1 MKVTPESFPRW
12 IQASCPLCEQEQ
24 NNRAAEGKRRR
35 NVGTLRTSV
44 LLYGED
50 SPSESRI
57 TAAFNYDL
65 KYPVDAVLIIGT
77 QLSIPSLSSFAD
89 RLCRAARANNP
100 DGLVVR
106 KRSAL
111 SLTSSISET
120 DEFSR
125 QLLPLL
131 IQYRLTA
138 DENIRGMKEDLTR
151 LTTGLAILEGLLR
164 DPTLLQQSDT
174 QNAVSQGT
182 SLSQSPRGRAGDQE
196 HEDRARE
203 DPSANGQIDFAAF
216 WTRVKTE
223 VGNFRSGLMSLESRI
238 DQKGMS
244 PTDPP
249 EEDEGQNEEIYSQDN
264 AATEYET
271 TSQLPQG
278 ANGRDSEPDTNSD
291 RRPQEL
297 PEVPREKRK
306 VDRNIA
312 NTKRRRT
319 TGNVLVDAV
328 QPPRRSGRICR
339 LNHRDTR
346 ERLAE
351 DSDIGNDVHE
361 LVSAVLSR
369 EAIQR
374 FAEAVKHS
382 KKPRAER
389 SRKPLDEID
398 LEDGDPAF
406 RPIALRGRQLSY
418 GEERTTFERI
428 FTRYDQLQYARGYQ
442 ALKDERGYDKL
453 PPSIVAEVCRMNGV
467 SRETS
472 KKRNKMGN
480 KWNKVCGRLKNGA
493 GLLAFLPSSGEYLAL
508 AEERSRESLQR
519 FHDELQ
525 GNDGF
530 ESICA
535 VAIAWFEAVDQ
546 GKQFNHSEDV
556 NWDDLEEGE
565 ILETLQQLTATR

>member
-1 MKVTPESFPRW
+1 M
-12 IQASCPLCEQEQ
+12 
-24 NNRAAEGKRRR
+24 
-35 NVGTLRTSV
+35 
-44 LLYGED
+44 
-50 SPSESRI
+50 
-57 TAAFNYDL
+57 
-65 KYPVDAVLIIGT
+65 
-77 QLSIPSLSSFAD
+77 
-89 RLCRAARANNP
+89 
-100 DGLVVR
+100 
-106 KRSAL
+106 
-111 SLTSSISET
+111 
-120 DEFSR
+120 
-125 QLLPLL
+125 
-131 IQYRLTA
+131 A
-138 DENIRGMKEDLTR
+138 DENVRGMKEDLAR

-164 DPTLLQQSDT
+164 DSSPLQQSDT
-174 QNAVSQGT
+174 QNAASQGT
-182 SLSQSPRGRAGDQE
+182 SLSQGPRGRAGDQE
-196 HEDRARE
+196 HDDRAHEDR
-203 DPSANGQIDFAAF
+203 SANDQIDFATF

-238 DQKGMS
+238 EQQGMS

-249 EEDEGQNEEIYSQDN
+249 EEDDGQPEESHGQEN

-278 ANGRDSEPDTNSD
+278 ANSRDSEPDTNSD
-291 RRPQEL
+291 RTPQEL
-297 PEVPREKRK
+297 PEVQREKRK
-306 VDRNIA
+306 ADRQTA

-319 TGNVLVDAV
+319 AGNVLVNAV
-328 QPPRRSGRICR
+328 PPPRRSGRICR

-472 KKRNKMGN
+472 KKRNKTGN
-480 KWNKVCGRLKNGA
+480 KWNKVCGRLKDGA

>member
-1 MKVTPESFPRW
+1 
-12 IQASCPLCEQEQ
+12 
-24 NNRAAEGKRRR
+24 
-35 NVGTLRTSV
+35 
-44 LLYGED
+44 
-50 SPSESRI
+50 
-57 TAAFNYDL
+57 
-65 KYPVDAVLIIGT
+65 
-77 QLSIPSLSSFAD
+77 
-89 RLCRAARANNP
+89 
-100 DGLVVR
+100 
-106 KRSAL
+106 
-111 SLTSSISET
+111 
-120 DEFSR
+120 
-125 QLLPLL
+125 
-131 IQYRLTA
+131 
-138 DENIRGMKEDLTR
+138 
-151 LTTGLAILEGLLR
+151 
-164 DPTLLQQSDT
+164 
-174 QNAVSQGT
+174 
-182 SLSQSPRGRAGDQE
+182 
-196 HEDRARE
+196 
-203 DPSANGQIDFAAF
+203 
-216 WTRVKTE
+216 
-223 VGNFRSGLMSLESRI
+223 
-238 DQKGMS
+238 MS

-278 ANGRDSEPDTNSD
+278 ANGRDSKPDTNSD

-406 RPIALRGRQLSY
+406 RPIALRGMINSN
-418 GEERTTFERI
+418 T
-428 FTRYDQLQYARGYQ
+428 
-442 ALKDERGYDKL
+442 
-453 PPSIVAEVCRMNGV
+453 P
-467 SRETS
+467 
-472 KKRNKMGN
+472 
-480 KWNKVCGRLKNGA
+480 
-493 GLLAFLPSSGEYLAL
+493 
-508 AEERSRESLQR
+508 
-519 FHDELQ
+519 
-525 GNDGF
+525 
-530 ESICA
+530 
-535 VAIAWFEAVDQ
+535 EAT
-546 GKQFNHSEDV
+546 KP
-556 NWDDLEEGE
+556 
-565 ILETLQQLTATR
+565 